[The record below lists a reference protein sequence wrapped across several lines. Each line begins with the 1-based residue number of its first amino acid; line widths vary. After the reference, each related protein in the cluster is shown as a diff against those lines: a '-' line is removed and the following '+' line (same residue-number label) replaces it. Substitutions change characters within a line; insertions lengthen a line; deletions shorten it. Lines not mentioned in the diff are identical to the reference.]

1 MKQILVPTDF
11 SECARNASETAI
23 AIAKRYGA
31 QLHFYHFMSI
41 PVDWMNLN
49 LDEPR
54 IYPDVTAEVNRIQ
67 GELENL
73 VESANNRGV
82 AARSFLSYADSP
94 DAIPRYAREHGI
106 SMIIMGSHGA
116 KGIKELI
123 MGSNA
128 QKVVR
133 HSRIPVLILK
143 EPMNAVETPSVLFVS
158 DFEPE
163 MAAPF
168 EKVVDFAEK
177 LGAKIHLLYINT
189 PSDFHQSWEI
199 EERMES
205 FVALASRNLG
215 EKMTINASSFEEG
228 LEKYCE
234 MHPTGF
240 LAIAT
245 HHRRGL
251 SRIFEGSLTEKIVNH
266 VNVPIMSVPITD

>member
-11 SECARNASETAI
+11 SECAKNASDTAI
-23 AIAKRYGA
+23 EIAKHYGA

-41 PVDWMNLN
+41 PIDWLNLN
-49 LDEPR
+49 LDENR
-54 IYPDVTAEVNRIQ
+54 IYPDVTAQVNRIQ
-67 GELENL
+67 QELDEL
-73 VESANNRGV
+73 VRLANKHGV
-82 AARSFLSYADSP
+82 EARSFLSFADSA

-116 KGIKELI
+116 QGIKELI

-133 HSRIPVLILK
+133 NSRIPVLILK
-143 EPMNAVETPSVLFVS
+143 QPMTSLEVRNVLFVS

-177 LGAKIHLLYINT
+177 LGAKIHLLFINT

-205 FVALASRNLG
+205 FVALASKNLG
-215 EKMTINASSFEEG
+215 QKMTINASNFEEG

-234 MHPTGF
+234 LHPTGF

-251 SRIFEGSLTEKIVNH
+251 SRVFEGSLTEKIVNH
-266 VNVPIMSVPITD
+266 VNVPIMSFPIND